1 MRHRPVLHQGSQL
14 THLVSGLAT
23 LILSWYY
30 FKAWLGIKSMASK
43 VKKKNPASSYRE
55 KLMSVGY
62 TNSAVTNWTIKS
74 AVAGAG
80 GFTSRMP

>member
-1 MRHRPVLHQGSQL
+1 
-14 THLVSGLAT
+14 
-23 LILSWYY
+23 
-30 FKAWLGIKSMASK
+30 MASK